1 MSATGRSSVRV
12 DGDFYRTPAWAVR
25 ALLESE
31 PLHGP
36 ILEPSC
42 GTGEMMEALSVPAL
56 FPIVG
61 VELDEDRHA
70 CARMLEDRAGRRCR
84 AYRGDFL
91 DPHRELRE
99 RLDRWSF
106 AAVIGNPPYKHAAGF
121 VRKSLKIVPPGGR
134 VCMLLRLN
142 FLGSSRKRLDVVG
155 PGSGLARVIVLAKRP
170 SFTGKGTDACEYA
183 WMIWVRGFTG
193 EARLSVYAGPVL
205 P

>member
-12 DGDFYRTPAWAVR
+12 DGDFYRTPSWVVR

-42 GTGEMMEALSVPAL
+42 GDGAILGELAERHYEPL
-56 FPIVG
+56 VG
-61 VELDEDRHA
+61 VELDPNRFRLAQDQENPD
-70 CARMLEDRAGRRCR
+70 RRC
-84 AYRGDFL
+84 AVYCGDYL
-91 DPHRELRE
+91 QPDQYLRQTLGKW
-99 RLDRWSF
+99 RF
-106 AAVIGNPPYKHAAGF
+106 ASIVTNPPYKQAAEF
-121 VRKSLKIVPPGGR
+121 VRSSLARVQPGGR